1 MFKPKPTPTPTAIG
15 ASQES
20 CPQISKQVEQIV
32 ARALDAIVTF
42 DAQGLIMYCNPQAE
56 QMFGW
61 TASQVRG
68 RSFVDVAFPAKYR
81 EDFSREIQRF
91 MESHKSNFLNT
102 RIETMALFHD
112 HTEFPVEM
120 AVCPLANDGTYTFSA
135 FLRDIRGRRQA
146 ERALL
151 QETMLVQ
158 LLQGV
163 ASAANEAP
171 TVELALEMSLN
182 WICSLI
188 GWPVGH
194 VWLCTKDSPR
204 RLNSTDIWYCD
215 QSSRFSSFRQ
225 SMNNDV
231 SRNQENWLVGVIER
245 GQVIVSSD
253 LLHDLGEVRGRQAV
267 AAGLCMSFASPIVVG
282 MDVVAVL
289 EFFSDKSDVPD
300 DRLLDSMT
308 TVGVQLGRVMERRE
322 VEAAL
327 VSAKEASEAAARA
340 KAEFLANMSH
350 EIRTPMN
357 GVIGMIGLLLD
368 TPLSTEQREF
378 AETVQNSAEG
388 LLTIIND
395 ILDFSKIEAGKLDL
409 EIIDFDL
416 RVAVEEVVELL
427 AERADM
433 KGIELACLIHS
444 DVPHTLKGDPGRI
457 RQILI
462 NLVGNAI
469 KFTEQGEVLVRVKK
483 VQDESD
489 GVPLRFEVTD
499 TGIGIPLEQQ
509 ARLFQSFTQADSST
523 TRKYGGTGLGLAI
536 SKQLVRMMGG
546 EIGLVS
552 QPGQG
557 TTFSFTVSLQSQVTT
572 IDSPDAARANLS
584 GLKVL
589 IVDDNATNRKILE
602 HYIKAWNMV
611 GMSVP
616 DGYAAMKA
624 LRHSIEQGQPYDLA
638 LLDMQMPEMDG
649 ITLAK
654 TIRENS
660 LFDAVKLVM
669 LTSLGRRGDAEKAK
683 EVGIA
688 AYLTK
693 PIRQLVLF
701 NSLIMLLSS
710 ETQSTTPAL
719 VTRHTVKEVQRRT
732 TVKLLLAEDNLV
744 NQKVAVRMLER
755 QGLRPDVVSNG
766 KEVLAAWEQGS
777 YDLILMDC
785 QMPEM
790 DGFEATD
797 EIRKREASAE
807 VGGSLLQ
814 RPRIPI
820 IAMTANAMKGDRER
834 CLDAGMDDYMAKPV
848 KPNLLEEVLSRWLP
862 TVTSESPD
870 RPRGQSYVE
879 EQGPVDH
886 DHEDMSLEGCLDA
899 QVLED
904 LQSLGGEDQP
914 DFLITVIQQ
923 FLNDQLQHGSNIK
936 AAIAQGASL
945 ELRKAAHSLKGS
957 SYNVGAHNLAECAM
971 DLEKVGASGNLD
983 GVEKLLPVFQK
994 EFDRARR
1001 ALEQKLTIQPLPS
1014 A

>member
-1 MFKPKPTPTPTAIG
+1 MNEPVPTSTPIAIG
-15 ASQES
+15 ASQKS
-20 CPQISKQVEQIV
+20 GPQTSKQVELIV
-32 ARALDAIVTF
+32 AQALDGIVTF
-42 DAQGLIMYCNPQAE
+42 DAQGSIMYCNSQAE

-61 TASQVRG
+61 DASQVRG
-68 RSFVDVAFPAKYR
+68 RSFVDVVFPEKYR

-91 MESHKSNFLNT
+91 IESHKSKFLNT
-102 RIETMALFHD
+102 RIETTALFHD
-112 HTEFPVEM
+112 QTEFPVEM
-120 AVCPLANDGTYTFSA
+120 AVCPLEDAGAYTFSA

-171 TVELALEMSLN
+171 TVELALETSLN

-204 RLNSTDIWYCD
+204 QLHSTDIWYCD
-215 QSSRFSSFRQ
+215 HSSQFMSFRQ
-225 SMNNDV
+225 SMGDDV
-231 SRNQENWLVGVIER
+231 SKNEENWLVGVVER
-245 GQVIVSSD
+245 GQVIVSSN
-253 LLHDLGEVRGRQAV
+253 LLHDLGEVRGQQATT
-267 AAGLCMSFASPIVVG
+267 AGLRMSFASPIVVG

-289 EFFSDKSDVPD
+289 EFFSDKPDVPD
-300 DRLLDSMT
+300 NRLLDSMS

-357 GVIGMIGLLLD
+357 GVIGMIELLLD
-368 TPLSTEQREF
+368 SPLSVEQREF

-427 AERADM
+427 AERAEM

-469 KFTEQGEVLVRVKK
+469 KFTEQGEVLVRVRK
-483 VQDESD
+483 VQDEGD
-489 GVPLRFEVTD
+489 CVRLRFEVTD

-509 ARLFQSFTQADSST
+509 TRLFQSFTQADSST

-536 SKQLVRMMGG
+536 SKQLVKMMGG
-546 EIGLVS
+546 EIGLES

-557 TTFSFTVSLQSQVTT
+557 TTFSFTVSLQSQATT
-572 IDSPDAARANLS
+572 VDSPDAARANLR
-584 GLKVL
+584 GLRVL

-611 GMSVP
+611 GTSVP

-624 LRHSIEQGQPYDLA
+624 LRHSVEQGQPYDLA

-649 ITLAK
+649 MTLAK
-654 TIRENS
+654 TIRENTI
-660 LFDAVKLVM
+660 FDAVKLVM

-701 NSLIMLLSS
+701 NSLMMLVGS
-710 ETQSTTPAL
+710 EAPSQSPAL

-755 QGLRPDVVSNG
+755 MGLRPDVVSNG
-766 KEVLAAWEQGS
+766 KEVLTAWEHGF

-797 EIRKREASAE
+797 EIRKREASAGS
-807 VGGSLLQ
+807 GGSLPQ
-814 RPRIPI
+814 RRHIPI

-834 CLDAGMDDYMAKPV
+834 CLEAGMDDYLAKPV
-848 KPNLLEEVLSRWLP
+848 KPKMLEEVVSRWLP
-862 TVTSESPD
+862 SSTSEDPNISQ
-870 RPRGQSYVE
+870 GQSSM
-879 EQGPVDH
+879 EQRDHVDH
-886 DHEDMSLEGCLDA
+886 DDEESSLEGCLDA

-914 DFLITVIQQ
+914 DFLSTVIQQ
-923 FLNDQLQHGSNIK
+923 FLNDQMQHRSNIEE
-936 AAIAQGASL
+936 AIAQGAWL

-957 SYNVGAHNLAECAM
+957 SYNVGASHLAECAM
-971 DLEKVGASGNLD
+971 ELEKVGASGHLE
-983 GVEKLLPVFQK
+983 GVEKLLPVFHK
-994 EFDRARR
+994 ELDRARR
-1001 ALEQKLTIQPLPS
+1001 ALEQKLTTQPLPS
-1014 A
+1014 